1 MNEKNARESLGRL
14 AEHIRQTDYAPSQLQ
29 EYDVLQF
36 AEDIHDVTEA
46 LNERDKYKEIID
58 IIAKALTS
66 NSEYIYSRVFKDKA
80 ESGYITE
87 EERDKVLET
96 LKTWKCYKFRE

>member
-1 MNEKNARESLGRL
+1 MNARESLRRL

-36 AEDIHDVTEA
+36 IEDIHDVNEA
-46 LNERDKYKEIID
+46 LNERDNYKKIID

-66 NSEYIYSRVFKDKA
+66 NSEYIYSRIFKDKA
-80 ESGYITE
+80 ESGWITQE
-87 EERDKVLET
+87 ECDKVLT
-96 LKTWKCYKFRE
+96 TIKNWKK